1 MITRRCDLC
10 YDIDIYPKEEA
21 LFRKTTGLI
30 GMIAG
35 LVIVVVSLLADIIGI
50 GTYPGFNTA
59 QLAGIL
65 IGLAFFVI
73 GYLLRR
79 LKPKVKKPAAK

>member
-1 MITRRCDLC
+1 M
-10 YDIDIYPKEEA
+10 KEEA
-21 LFRKTTGLI
+21 LSRKTTGLI

-35 LVIVVVSLLADIIGI
+35 LIIVVVSLLADIIGI
-50 GTYPGFNTA
+50 GTYPGFNTT

-65 IGLAFFVI
+65 VGLAFFII

-79 LKPKVKKPAAK
+79 LKPKEKKPAAK